1 MARDRSLERHT
12 GHDAKLKWD
21 AGDGF
26 TEVPVT
32 NVSWDREHTNNDVQH
47 NGSLTPTMT
56 TTGIRYSGSFE
67 YNGQNPD
74 ILTDLIVGE
83 GEARAGSGVRGTL
96 TIREFNHDSGEKNV
110 VYTFLRVKINNI
122 SRDLPSDDSS
132 STTVD
137 WDAEGMEIVEP

>member
-26 TEVPVT
+26 TEIPVT

-47 NGSLTPTMT
+47 NGSLSPTMT

-67 YNGQNPD
+67 YSGQNPD
-74 ILTDLIVGE
+74 ILTNLIVSE
-83 GEARAGSGVRGTL
+83 GEARAGSGVRGIL
-96 TIREFNHDSGEKNV
+96 SIREYNHDTEEKEV
-110 VYTFLRVKINNI
+110 TYTFRRVKINNM
-122 SRDLPSDDSS
+122 SRDLPSDGSS

-137 WDAEGMEIVEP
+137 WDAEEMDITEA